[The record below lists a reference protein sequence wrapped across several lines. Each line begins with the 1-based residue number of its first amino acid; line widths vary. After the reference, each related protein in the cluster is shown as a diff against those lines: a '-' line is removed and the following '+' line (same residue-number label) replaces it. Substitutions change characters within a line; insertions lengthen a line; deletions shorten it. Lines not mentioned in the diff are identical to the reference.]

1 MTALEERAQR
11 VLPIVSNI
19 AIVLF
24 SKVCAIGIDQN
35 AALYVVADEKGVYH
49 QECMRN
55 IEGVDPVR
63 C

>member
-24 SKVCAIGIDQN
+24 PKVCAIGIDQN

-55 IEGVDPVR
+55 IEGVDPVG